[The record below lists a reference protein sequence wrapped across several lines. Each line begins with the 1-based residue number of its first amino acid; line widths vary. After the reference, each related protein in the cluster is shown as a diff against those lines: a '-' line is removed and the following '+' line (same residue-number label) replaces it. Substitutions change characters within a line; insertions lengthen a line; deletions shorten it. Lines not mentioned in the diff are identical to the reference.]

1 VVSTTRPETML
12 GDTAVAVHPLDS
24 RFKSLIGEH
33 VWHPFREQRIPVIC
47 DDFVDPDLGTG
58 EYDCGY
64 VTSILL
70 NRLHVDLPYVIAG
83 YSIR

>member
-1 VVSTTRPETML
+1 VVSTTRAETML

-24 RFKSLIGEH
+24 RYKSLIGEH

-58 EYDCGY
+58 DYTKHFY
-64 VTSILL
+64 
-70 NRLHVDLPYVIAG
+70 
-83 YSIR
+83 